1 MLLLAT
7 SYMTSITNSVISLEG
22 RKINI
27 LKSLPI
33 KVKTILISKV
43 LAALSIN
50 TPVILLGDII
60 LFIKF
65 RISIIEMILLIILS
79 VLIPLVSHFIGII
92 INLKYPNLEA
102 ESSTEVVKQSTSSL
116 LSVMIGMILLVLNI
130 LIISKTIVLINP
142 TLLLATFVIG
152 YIIIDLL
159 LYVYL
164 TKISVKD
171 FNKLTI

>member
-1 MLLLAT
+1 
-7 SYMTSITNSVISLEG
+7 
-22 RKINI
+22 
-27 LKSLPI
+27 
-33 KVKTILISKV
+33 
-43 LAALSIN
+43 
-50 TPVILLGDII
+50 
-60 LFIKF
+60 
-65 RISIIEMILLIILS
+65 
-79 VLIPLVSHFIGII
+79 
-92 INLKYPNLEA
+92 
-102 ESSTEVVKQSTSSL
+102 
-116 LSVMIGMILLVLNI
+116 MIGMILLVLNI

>member
-1 MLLLAT
+1 M
-7 SYMTSITNSVISLEG
+7 
-22 RKINI
+22 
-27 LKSLPI
+27 
-33 KVKTILISKV
+33 
-43 LAALSIN
+43 
-50 TPVILLGDII
+50 
-60 LFIKF
+60 
-65 RISIIEMILLIILS
+65 LIILALS
-79 VLIPLVSHFIGII
+79 VILPLISAYIGII